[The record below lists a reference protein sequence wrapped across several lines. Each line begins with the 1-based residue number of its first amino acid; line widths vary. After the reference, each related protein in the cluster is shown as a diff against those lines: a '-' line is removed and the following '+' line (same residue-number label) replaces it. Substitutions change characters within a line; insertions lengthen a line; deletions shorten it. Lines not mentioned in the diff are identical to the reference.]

1 MRQTGLT
8 LIELLVA
15 IALTAVLGIL
25 MAALVNSWVL
35 VRERLDNT
43 QRPVVLEFC
52 LALER
57 SFDSLTL
64 RQLYEQRLPLSQR
77 WLDWQAEPPRLQWVA
92 LTAWPPAGGGSRL
105 QRQRLVYEA
114 DQQRLALYGSADLY
128 AAGSPAWML
137 SDWLEPVTQV
147 HVSFRQGQRWLAY
160 PSEVPVQPNLGV
172 RVDFLYRGDPY
183 VCTFALP
190 DLRP

>member
-25 MAALVNSWVL
+25 VAALVNSWVL

-77 WLDWQAEPPRLQWVA
+77 WLDWQAEPQRLQWVA
-92 LTAWPPAGGGSRL
+92 LTAWPPASGGSRL

-114 DQQRLALYGSADLY
+114 DQQRLALYDSADLY

-137 SDWLEPVTQV
+137 RDWLKPVTQV

-172 RVDFLYRGDPY
+172 RVDFLYRGDSY
-183 VCTFALP
+183 VCTFSLP

>member
-1 MRQTGLT
+1 MRQAGLT

-25 MAALVNSWVL
+25 VAALVNSWVL
-35 VRERLDNT
+35 VRERLGNT
-43 QRPVVLEFC
+43 QRPTVLEFC

-64 RQLYEQRLPLSQR
+64 RQLYEQRLPLAPH
-77 WLDWQAEPPRLQWVA
+77 WLDWQAEQQRLQWVA
-92 LTAWPPAGGGSRL
+92 LTAWPPASGGARL

-114 DQQRLALYGSADLY
+114 FQQRLALYDSADLY
-128 AAGSPAWML
+128 AAGAPAWAL
-137 SDWLEPVTQV
+137 RDWLQPVTQV
-147 HVSFRQGQRWLAY
+147 RVSFRQGQRWMAY
-160 PSEVPVQPNLGV
+160 PSEVPLQPNLGI
-172 RVDFLYRGDPY
+172 RIDFLYRGDPY
-183 VCTFALP
+183 VCTFVLP